1 MTLCSHYLSLSKVLT
16 NLKRR
21 KWMHL
26 NDSMTKLSD
35 CEKIAYNLLF
45 KQILKCEKEQERDL
59 PKAFVIES

>member
-1 MTLCSHYLSLSKVLT
+1 
-16 NLKRR
+16 
-21 KWMHL
+21 MHL